1 MINGLITTLSLSKSD
16 LRVALNLPPIN
27 LLELTEFGTIVE
39 DLAPNENLND
49 EDHEIQQDEVW
60 IRE

>member
-1 MINGLITTLSLSKSD
+1 MRMINGLITTLSLSKSD

-27 LLELTEFGTIVE
+27 LLGLTEFGTIVE

-49 EDHEIQQDEVW
+49 EDHEIQQDEV
-60 IRE
+60 